1 MIVLYILAGLAAI
14 IALFLILKLAQLK
27 GGRER
32 VEKERGKMVY
42 GKLPSIGTVK
52 NLSILPLIDFYST
65 GDDLKTEP
73 GVSYLIKAD
82 DTTIL
87 LDVGYNAKKEHPSPL
102 ILNMEKL
109 GVKIEDIDMMF
120 ISHLHVDHLGGMK
133 EQKKKQF
140 SLSQGPVSVPE
151 LPVYAPDNVTPS
163 EWNPKPRVEVVSEP
177 KVIKKGIAS
186 IGPIPRF
193 LFLMGYTLEHSLAV
207 NVEGKGIVLIVGC
220 GHQTVERIIE
230 RAKSLF
236 DEPVYGIIG
245 GLHFPVNG
253 GRIMIGPLDIQAIVG
268 SDNPPWRGIS
278 EQDVMDSIEV
288 IKQEDP
294 QIVSL
299 SAHDSSDWSIAR
311 FRETFGDRYRDLKVG
326 EEIVI

>member
-32 VEKERGKMVY
+32 AEKERGKMVY

-109 GVKIEDIDMMF
+109 GVKIEDIVHDVYQ
-120 ISHLHVDHLGGMK
+120 SPACGSSRRHERTK
-133 EQKKKQF
+133 EKAVQPF
-140 SLSQGPVSVPE
+140 PGSGVCTGVNPYMPRTTSRLRSGTRNPAWRLS
-151 LPVYAPDNVTPS
+151 
-163 EWNPKPRVEVVSEP
+163 
-177 KVIKKGIAS
+177 
-186 IGPIPRF
+186 
-193 LFLMGYTLEHSLAV
+193 V
-207 NVEGKGIVLIVGC
+207 NRKL
-220 GHQTVERIIE
+220 
-230 RAKSLF
+230 
-236 DEPVYGIIG
+236 
-245 GLHFPVNG
+245 
-253 GRIMIGPLDIQAIVG
+253 
-268 SDNPPWRGIS
+268 
-278 EQDVMDSIEV
+278 
-288 IKQEDP
+288 
-294 QIVSL
+294 
-299 SAHDSSDWSIAR
+299 
-311 FRETFGDRYRDLKVG
+311 
-326 EEIVI
+326 